1 MEDMV
6 EIFKKIAIINE
17 LCDIPYDDG
26 QDFISVSLRLP
37 RLTHGDIIYGFNH
50 KLEFGEFS
58 FNSLDECIGAIQ
70 SLRRDFYH

>member
-17 LCDIPYDDG
+17 LCDIPYDYG
-26 QDFISVSLRLP
+26 KDFISVSLRLP
-37 RLTHGDIIYGFNH
+37 SLTHGDIIYGFNY

-58 FNSLDECIGAIQ
+58 FNNLDECIGAIE
-70 SLRRDFYH
+70 SLRREFYH